1 MRVAARFTLVLV
13 SLGVLTTRS
22 TAQQRAG
29 IGDSV
34 LALVAKYD
42 RAWLSRDTTAVR
54 LVLAPEYQYFTSRG
68 AVESRADAL
77 AILRAPE
84 YVLDQGARSEL
95 DVRIAGPVAVVTS
108 RWKGQGSFRGAKF
121 SDDQRCGQVWLRA
134 TSGWQVLSEHCVDIV
149 GDSAPSN

>member
-1 MRVAARFTLVLV
+1 MRLAARFTLVAAA
-13 SLGVLTTRS
+13 LGALSTTG

-29 IGDSV
+29 TVDSV
-34 LALVAKYD
+34 LAVVAAYD
-42 RAWLSRDTTAVR
+42 RAWISRDSTAVR
-54 LVLAPEYQYFTSRG
+54 LVLAPQYQYFTSRG

-84 YVLDQGARSEL
+84 YVLNQGARSE
-95 DVRIAGPVAVVTS
+95 VGVQIAGPVAVVSS

-134 TSGWQVLSEHCVDIV
+134 TSGWQVLSEHCVDIA
-149 GDSAPSN
+149 GDSTPSN